1 MWQPGVLCKLYRE
14 LRVSI
19 GAASIVP
26 DVPSYQNILVYPNP
40 TSEKIY
46 FDNNLTANRI
56 SIYSIHGSLMLSD
69 VMKHELDISMLPGGV
84 YFLEIVD
91 NKVGKTFRSKFI
103 KL

>member
-1 MWQPGVLCKLYRE
+1 
-14 LRVSI
+14 
-19 GAASIVP
+19 
-26 DVPSYQNILVYPNP
+26 
-40 TSEKIY
+40 
-46 FDNNLTANRI
+46 
-56 SIYSIHGSLMLSD
+56 MLSD